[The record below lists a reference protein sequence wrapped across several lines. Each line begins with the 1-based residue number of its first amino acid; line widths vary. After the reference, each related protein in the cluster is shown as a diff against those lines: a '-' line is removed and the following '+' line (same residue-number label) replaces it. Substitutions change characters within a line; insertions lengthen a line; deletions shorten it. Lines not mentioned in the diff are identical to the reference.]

1 MSYGK
6 EKRRMNKL
14 FLLLFLLVSPSV
26 VRANTITPQF
36 TQGSMQSTTTT
47 TQTITEQIVHDVV
60 GGAYTHYSGNN
71 VTPSGAIG
79 EANTTYSVDTGA
91 TEWQLEIVERAA
103 GTIETITIDR
113 DITTNATT
121 SSYSV
126 FSQ

>member
-1 MSYGK
+1 MK
-6 EKRRMNKL
+6 KW
-14 FLLLFLLVSPSV
+14 LLLLLLVTPTV

-47 TQTITEQIVHDVV
+47 TQTIDESIVHDIK
-60 GGAYTHYSGNN
+60 GGDYYHWSGNN
-71 VTPSGAIG
+71 VTPSGAIRDS
-79 EANTTYSVDTGA
+79 NTTFSVDTGA
-91 TEWQLEIVERAA
+91 TEWQLEIVERSA